1 MTPPEVPPAASPP
14 PTSHQ
19 VTSAP
24 PGQSPAARPA
34 SALGLPR
41 PDVALAIGAHPDDV
55 EFGCGATLARWAAA
69 GTRIHHLICT
79 DGSKGTW
86 DPSANLP
93 ELVRRRQEEQ
103 RAASRCL
110 GGTGE
115 VTFLG
120 RIDGE
125 LANDAGTRS
134 EVVAAIRTVRPDV
147 ILGHDPWKRYRL
159 HPDHRAAGWLT
170 IDGIVA
176 ARDPHFLPELGL
188 ERHRPSA
195 LLLFEADEVDHVEPA
210 EPQHLRGR
218 IAALEAH
225 RSQFETTHYHRVG
238 GAGSGLDPAELHAE
252 FVDRERRL
260 LAEAGHPFG
269 VALGEVFKLMDD
281 L

>member
-1 MTPPEVPPAASPP
+1 MSSSST
-14 PTSHQ
+14 
-19 VTSAP
+19 
-24 PGQSPAARPA
+24 QSPLEAHQTPVG
-34 SALGLPR
+34 SSVHGLAR
-41 PDVALAIGAHPDDV
+41 PDVAMAIGAHPDDV

-86 DPSANLP
+86 DRSADLRA
-93 ELVRRRQEEQ
+93 LVDRRQDEQ
-103 RAASRCL
+103 RAASRAL
-110 GGTGE
+110 GGTGD

-125 LANDAGTRS
+125 LVNDPDTRA
-134 EVVAAIRTVRPDV
+134 EVVRAIRTVRPEV

-176 ARDPHFLPELGL
+176 ARDPHFLPELALGH
-188 ERHRPSA
+188 HRPQA
-195 LLLFEADEVDHVEPA
+195 LLLFEADEVDHLEPA
-210 EPQHLRGR
+210 DDDHLHAR
-218 IAALEAH
+218 IRALEAH

-238 GAGSGLDPAELHAE
+238 GVESGLDQAELHAE
-252 FVDRERRL
+252 FVERERRL
-260 LAEAGHPFG
+260 LAEAARPFG
-269 VALGEVFKLMDD
+269 APMGEVFKLMDD

>member
-1 MTPPEVPPAASPP
+1 MSSTAASP
-14 PTSHQ
+14 TSQ
-19 VTSAP
+19 
-24 PGQSPAARPA
+24 PGLAHS
-34 SALGLPR
+34 SVHGLAR
-41 PDVALAIGAHPDDV
+41 PDVAMAIGAHPDDV

-86 DPSANLP
+86 DPSADLSA
-93 ELVRRRQEEQ
+93 LVQQRQDEQ
-103 RAASRCL
+103 RAASRAL

-125 LANDAGTRS
+125 LANDPNTRA
-134 EVVAAIRTVRPDV
+134 EVVRAIRTVRPDV

-176 ARDPHFLPELGL
+176 ARDPHFLPELAL
-188 ERHRPSA
+188 EHHRPQA
-195 LLLFEADEVDHVEPA
+195 LLLFEADEIDHLEPA
-210 EPQHLRGR
+210 DDDHLLAR
-218 IAALEAH
+218 IRALEAH

-238 GAGSGLDPAELHAE
+238 GAESGLDPAELHAE
-252 FVDRERRL
+252 FVERERRL
-260 LAEAGHPFG
+260 LAEAARPFG
-269 VALGEVFKLMDD
+269 AALGEAFKLMDD

>member
-1 MTPPEVPPAASPP
+1 M
-14 PTSHQ
+14 
-19 VTSAP
+19 
-24 PGQSPAARPA
+24 
-34 SALGLPR
+34 
-41 PDVALAIGAHPDDV
+41 AIGAHPDDV

-210 EPQHLRGR
+210 EPQHLRAR

-225 RSQFETTHYHRVG
+225 PPSSKPPTTTGWGAPGPGWTRRNCTPNSSTGNDACSPRPAIRSGWRS
-238 GAGSGLDPAELHAE
+238 ARSSS
-252 FVDRERRL
+252 
-260 LAEAGHPFG
+260 
-269 VALGEVFKLMDD
+269 
-281 L
+281 

>member
-1 MTPPEVPPAASPP
+1 MAM
-14 PTSHQ
+14 
-19 VTSAP
+19 
-24 PGQSPAARPA
+24 
-34 SALGLPR
+34 
-41 PDVALAIGAHPDDV
+41 AIGAHPDDV

-125 LANDAGTRS
+125 LANDAGARS

-210 EPQHLRGR
+210 EPQHLRAR